1 MIRQGLRYLRE
12 QRDVLRRW
20 MDGPAA
26 PSSEDDDLALDDLA
40 PAFLLPL
47 TFHHD
52 DGPGERPSEEP
63 LSDAD
68 IRLIRSAAAQTGL
81 ALENSDLLARIAT
94 EIAAREK
101 HKRELEIAR
110 DVQQHL
116 FPQAYPP
123 IAGLDYAGACRPA
136 LEVGGDYY
144 DFIPIADGEL
154 GIAIGDV
161 SGKGIPASLL
171 MATLRAYL
179 RGQTASHARH
189 LPSLMAHLNRFVYD
203 SSSANRYATFFYAQR
218 DVSTRCITYVN
229 GGHNPPL
236 LFKAGSDDDPIRLDA
251 GGPAIGL
258 LPEGVYAQGQIVL
271 DPGDVIVAFTDGIS
285 EAMNAAG
292 DEWAEDGLIEA
303 VRGARTLPAGA
314 LIEHIMASVDA
325 FVAGAPQHDDMTL
338 VVVRAV

>member
-1 MIRQGLRYLRE
+1 MTGRK
-12 QRDVLRRW
+12 D
-20 MDGPAA
+20 DGP
-26 PSSEDDDLALDDLA
+26 PEGPRKDDDEEDALDDLA

-52 DGPGERPSEEP
+52 EPPRVPPSEDP
-63 LSDAD
+63 ITDAD
-68 IRLIRSAAAQTGL
+68 IRLIRSAVAQTGL
-81 ALENSDLLARIAT
+81 ALENSDLMARIAA
-94 EIAAREK
+94 EIATREK

-116 FPQAYPP
+116 FPQRYPP
-123 IAGLDYAGACRPA
+123 VAGLDYAGACRPA

-144 DFIPIADGEL
+144 DFIELSPREL

-179 RGQTASHARH
+179 RGQTAGRECD
-189 LPSLMAHLNRFVYD
+189 LPSLMVNLNRFVYE
-203 SSSANRYATFFYAQR
+203 SSSANRYATFFYAQYEA
-218 DVSTRCITYVN
+218 STRALVYVN

-236 LFKAGSDDDPIRLDA
+236 LFTVADDEPIRLDA

-258 LPEGVYAQGQIVL
+258 LPEAEYQQGRVVL
-271 DPGDVIVAFTDGIS
+271 GPGDVLVAFTDGIS
-285 EAMNAAG
+285 EAMNTA
-292 DEWAEDGLIEA
+292 DEDWGEARLIDA
-303 VRGARTLPAGA
+303 VRNQRALTAAA
-314 LIEHIMASVDA
+314 LIQRVMTSVDA
-325 FVAGAPQHDDMTL
+325 FVASAPQHDDMTA